1 MAFSI
6 ENLND
11 LKDKIIR
18 VESELAEIRLGLEQ
32 LTDSLNCNTEF
43 DWLDKIDRV
52 DMTKW
57 REWFDEWFKQIGITD
72 EPISAKELQKMAL
85 QEGIRP
91 EDNLL
96 SSGIISMREE

>member
-1 MAFSI
+1 
-6 ENLND
+6 
-11 LKDKIIR
+11 
-18 VESELAEIRLGLEQ
+18 
-32 LTDSLNCNTEF
+32 
-43 DWLDKIDRV
+43 V

>member
-6 ENLND
+6 GNLNE
-11 LKDKIIR
+11 LREKIIK

-32 LTDSLNCNTEF
+32 LADSLNQDKES

-52 DMTKW
+52 DMKSWKEWLDKW
-57 REWFDEWFKQIGITD
+57 IKQIGITD
-72 EPISAKELQKMAL
+72 EPISAKELQELAL

-91 EDNLL
+91 EDNLF
-96 SSGIISMREE
+96 SSGIINMREE